1 MKKAFYMMAAAAI
14 ALSSCSSEETTDVAK
29 SSSIT
34 FRTSVGLNS
43 RGAELTT
50 DNLKEMW
57 VSAFYQSNGQSYFE
71 DQKFTKET
79 GTGTSTFIPEA
90 PQYWQEGRT
99 YKFVAISPEKTT
111 WPVTPTIAK
120 DKVTC
125 TDLAPVTTITEQ
137 KDLIIGAVDA
147 TSANHNTNGVDL
159 TLNHIL
165 SQIQIKVKSDNEHIV
180 YRIKGIRIVNVAKDK
195 GTLTYSTTDN
205 KANWDL
211 NTGQKVTYS
220 YTFPQPIVLDG
231 KTDGVKEAV
240 LTGDKGGA
248 MIIPQ
253 TFTAWD
259 GNKVTDLAPYNGGTY
274 ISLLLN
280 VKAVKGTGYM
290 YPAGAQGE
298 NSYGWVAVAVP
309 NTEWQIGNKY
319 IYTLDMSTG
328 CGKVDPVDPEENPG
342 NPIVKPGVDGNPGKG
357 ENIFGDVIKFNVT
370 VKPWDTPNVGD
381 IDMSTGTIKVNNSP
395 AKKK

>member
-29 SSSIT
+29 SSTIT
-34 FRTSVGLNS
+34 FRTTVGLNS
-43 RGAELTT
+43 RGAELTS

-57 VSAFYQSNGQSYFE
+57 VSAFYQSDGKSYFN

-111 WPVTPTIAK
+111 WPVTPTITK
-120 DKVTC
+120 DNVTC
-125 TDLAPVTTITEQ
+125 TDLAPATTITDQ

-147 TSANHNTNGVDL
+147 TSANHNTNGVAL

-180 YRIKGIRIVNVAKDK
+180 YRIKGIRIVNVAKGK
-195 GTLTYSTTDN
+195 GTLTYTTTDN

-211 NTGQKVTYS
+211 SAGDKVTYS
-220 YTFPQPIVLDG
+220 YTFPQPIILDG

-253 TFTAWD
+253 SFTPWD
-259 GNKVTDLAPYNGGTY
+259 GNKVTDQASYNEGTY

-290 YPAGAQGE
+290 YPAAAQGE

-328 CGKVDPVDPEENPG
+328 CGKVDPVDPEEDPK
-342 NPIVKPGVDGNPGKG
+342 NPIVKPGVDGPGKG

-370 VKPWDTPNVGD
+370 VKPWSTPNVGD

>member
-29 SSSIT
+29 SSTIT
-34 FRTSVGLNS
+34 FRTTVGLNS
-43 RGAELTT
+43 RGAELTS
-50 DNLKEMW
+50 DNLQEMW
-57 VSAFYQSNGQSYFE
+57 VSAFYQSNGQSYFD

-111 WPVTPTIAK
+111 WPVTPTITK

-125 TDLAPVTTITEQ
+125 TDLTPATTITDQ

-147 TSANHNTNGVDL
+147 TSANHNTNGVAL

-165 SQIQIKVKSDNEHIV
+165 SQIQIKVKSDNEYIV

-195 GTLTYSTTDN
+195 GTLTYTTTDN

-211 NTGQKVTYS
+211 NAGQKVTYS

-253 TFTAWD
+253 SFTPWD
-259 GNKVTDLAPYNGGTY
+259 GNKVTDQAPYNEGTY

-280 VKAVKGTGYM
+280 VKTVKGTGYM
-290 YPAGAQGE
+290 YPAAAQGE

-309 NTEWQIGNKY
+309 NTEWAIGNKY

-328 CGKVDPVDPEENPG
+328 CGKVDPVDPEEDPK
-342 NPIVKPGVDGNPGKG
+342 NPIVKPGVDGPGKG
-357 ENIFGDVIKFNVT
+357 ENIFGDVIKFQVT
-370 VKPWDTPNVGD
+370 VKPWSTPKVGD
-381 IDMSTGTIKVNNSP
+381 IDMSTGTTKPDNVP

>member
-1 MKKAFYMMAAAAI
+1 MMAAAAI

-29 SSSIT
+29 SSTIT
-34 FRTSVGLNS
+34 FRTTVGLNS
-43 RGAELTT
+43 RGAELTS
-50 DNLKEMW
+50 DNLQEMW
-57 VSAFYQSNGQSYFE
+57 VSAFYQSNGESYFN

-111 WPVTPTIAK
+111 WPVTPTITK
-120 DKVTC
+120 DNVTC
-125 TDLAPVTTITEQ
+125 TDLAPATTITDQ

-147 TSANHNTNGVDL
+147 TSANHNTNGVAL

-180 YRIKGIRIVNVAKDK
+180 YRIKGIRIVNVAKGK
-195 GTLTYSTTDN
+195 GTLTYTTTDN
-205 KANWDL
+205 NANWDL
-211 NTGQKVTYS
+211 SAGDKVTYS
-220 YTFPQPIVLDG
+220 YTFPQPIILDG

-253 TFTAWD
+253 SFTPWD
-259 GNKVTDLAPYNGGTY
+259 GNKVTDQAPYNEGTY

-290 YPAGAQGE
+290 YPAAAQGE

-328 CGKVDPVDPEENPG
+328 CGKVDPVDPEEDPK
-342 NPIVKPGVDGNPGKG
+342 NPIVKPGVDGPGKG

-370 VKPWDTPNVGD
+370 VKPWSTPNVGD

>member
-34 FRTSVGLNS
+34 FRTTVGLNS
-43 RGAELTT
+43 RGAELTS
-50 DNLKEMW
+50 DNLQEMW
-57 VSAFYQSNGQSYFE
+57 VSAFYQSNGKSYFD

-111 WPVTPTIAK
+111 WPVAPTITK
-120 DKVTC
+120 DQVTC
-125 TDLAPVTTITEQ
+125 TDLAPATTITDQ

-147 TSANHNTNGVDL
+147 TSANHNTNGVAL

-180 YRIKGIRIVNVAKDK
+180 YRIKGIRIVNVAKNK
-195 GTLTYSTTDN
+195 GTLTYTTTDN
-205 KANWDL
+205 KTAWDL
-211 NTGQKVTYS
+211 NAGQKVTYT

-231 KTDGVKEAV
+231 KANGTTSAV
-240 LTGDKGGA
+240 LTGDNGGA

-259 GNKVTDLAPYNGGTY
+259 SKKVTDNEPYNGGTY

-280 VKAVKGTGYM
+280 VKTVKGSSYM

-328 CGKVDPVDPEENPG
+328 CGKVDPVDPEENPD

>member
-29 SSSIT
+29 SSTIT
-34 FRTSVGLNS
+34 FRTTVGLNS
-43 RGAELTT
+43 RGAELTS
-50 DNLKEMW
+50 DNLQEMW
-57 VSAFYQSNGQSYFE
+57 VSAFYQSNGQSYFD

-99 YKFVAISPEKTT
+99 YKFVAISPAKTE
-111 WPVTPTIAK
+111 WPVTPAITK
-120 DKVTC
+120 DNVTC
-125 TDLAPVTTITEQ
+125 ADLTPATAIADQ
-137 KDLIIGAVDA
+137 KDLVIGAVDA
-147 TSANHNTNGVDL
+147 TSANHGTNGVDL
-159 TLNHIL
+159 TLNHVL
-165 SQIQIKVKSDNEHIV
+165 SQIQIKVKSNNEHIV
-180 YRIKGIRIVNVAKDK
+180 YRIKGIRIVNVAKNK
-195 GTLTYSTTDN
+195 GTLSYATTNN
-205 KANWDL
+205 KANWNLD
-211 NTGQKVTYS
+211 GAQKATYTH
-220 YTFPQPIVLDG
+220 TFAQPIVLDG
-231 KTDGVKEAV
+231 KANGTTEAV
-240 LTGDKGGA
+240 LTGDNGGA

-253 TFTAWD
+253 EFTSWD
-259 GNKVTDLAPYNGGTY
+259 GNKVTDQAPYNEGTY

-280 VKAVKGTGYM
+280 VKTVKGSSYM

-309 NTEWQIGNKY
+309 NNKWKIGNKY

-370 VKPWDTPNVGD
+370 VKPWDTSNVGD

>member
-1 MKKAFYMMAAAAI
+1 MAAAAI

-29 SSSIT
+29 SSTIT
-34 FRTSVGLNS
+34 FRTNVGLNS
-43 RGAELTT
+43 RGAELTS
-50 DNLKEMW
+50 DNLQEMW
-57 VSAFYQSNGQSYFE
+57 VSAFYQSNGKSYFD

-79 GTGTSTFIPEA
+79 GTGTSTFIPES

-111 WPVTPTIAK
+111 WPVTPTITK
-120 DKVTC
+120 DQVTC
-125 TDLAPVTTITEQ
+125 ADFAPATTITEQ

-147 TSANHNTNGVDL
+147 TSKNHDTEGVAL

-165 SQIQIKVKSDNEHIV
+165 SQIKIQVKSDNEHIV
-180 YRIKGIRIVNVAKDK
+180 YRIKGIRIVNVEKDK

-205 KANWDL
+205 QATWDL
-211 NTGQKVTYS
+211 NGGQKVTYS
-220 YTFPQPIVLDG
+220 YTFPQPIILDG
-231 KTDGVKEAV
+231 KTNGVKEAV
-240 LTGDKGGA
+240 LTGENGGA

-253 TFTAWD
+253 DITPWD
-259 GNKVTDLAPYNGGTY
+259 GNKVTDQASYNGGTY

-309 NTEWQIGNKY
+309 NNKWEIGNKY

-328 CGKVDPVDPEENPG
+328 CGKVDPVDPEEDPKNPV
-342 NPIVKPGVDGNPGKG
+342 VKPGQEGNPGKG
-357 ENIFGDVIKFNVT
+357 ENIFGDVIKFKVT
-370 VKPWDTPNVGD
+370 VKPWATPKVGE
-381 IDMSTGTIKVNNSP
+381 IDMSTGTIKQENNSP

>member
-29 SSSIT
+29 SSTIT
-34 FRTSVGLNS
+34 FRTTVGLNS
-43 RGAELTT
+43 RGAELTSN
-50 DNLKEMW
+50 NLQEMW
-57 VSAFYQSNGQSYFE
+57 VSAFYQSNGQSYFD

-111 WPVTPTIAK
+111 WPVTPTITK

-125 TDLAPVTTITEQ
+125 TDLTPATTITDQ

-147 TSANHNTNGVDL
+147 TSANHNTNGVAL

-195 GTLTYSTTDN
+195 GTLTYTTTDN
-205 KANWDL
+205 KANWEL
-211 NTGQKVTYS
+211 NAGQKVTYS

-253 TFTAWD
+253 SFTPWD
-259 GNKVTDLAPYNGGTY
+259 GNKVTDQAPYNEGTY

-280 VKAVKGTGYM
+280 VKTVKGTGYM
-290 YPAGAQGE
+290 YPAAAQGE

-309 NTEWQIGNKY
+309 NTEWAIGNKY

-328 CGKVDPVDPEENPG
+328 CGKVDPVDPEEDPK
-342 NPIVKPGVDGNPGKG
+342 NPIVKPGVDGPGKG
-357 ENIFGDVIKFNVT
+357 ENIFGDVIKFQVT
-370 VKPWDTPNVGD
+370 VKPWSTPKVGD
-381 IDMSTGTIKVNNSP
+381 IDMSTGTTKPDNVP